1 MKQSLVLSQNLLGPV
16 MVNYEGIL
24 MPEDFHSK
32 LQKHNTL
39 LRATFKAVLLK
50 VIKFDGEY

>member
-16 MVNYEGIL
+16 LVNYEGIQ

-32 LQKHNTL
+32 LQKHDTL
-39 LRATFKAVLLK
+39 PRATFKAVLLK
-50 VIKFDGEY
+50 VIKFNGEY